1 MVLAS
6 SQGPSPISSSATA
19 NTIRIPQS
27 WNRHAPPRCI
37 CRAQAGDVPLQRRP
51 DEELLAIYQ
60 NRLTPVFPFVIVPPE
75 TTPEQLK
82 AERPFLFSAICM
94 AASISDVNSMRG
106 QMFALTQHLMNE
118 MMVESNRSI
127 DLLQG
132 ILVMLAWY
140 QNHCL
145 MHAQLNNLLHLAQA
159 LLADLGLNRSP
170 EVQERSNVMLLNP
183 PAPNRTTNEDRR
195 AILGVWFLSSS

>member
-1 MVLAS
+1 MAPVS
-6 SQGPSPISSSATA
+6 SQGPSPISSNAAA
-19 NTIRIPQS
+19 NVIHIPQS

-37 CRAQAGDVPLQRRP
+37 CRASAGDVPLPTRS
-51 DEELLAIYQ
+51 DEELLDIYQ
-60 NRLTPVFPFVIVPPE
+60 NKLAPVFPFVVVAPDA
-75 TTPEQLK
+75 TPERLK

-106 QMFALTQHLMNE
+106 QMFALTKQLMNE
-118 MMVESNRSI
+118 MMVESNRTM

-170 EVQERSNVMLLNP
+170 EVQERSNVMVLNP

>member
-1 MVLAS
+1 MALGS
-6 SQGPSPISSSATA
+6 SQGPSPTSSSTA
-19 NTIRIPQS
+19 ANVARIPQS
-27 WNRHAPPRCI
+27 WNKHAPPRCI
-37 CRAQAGDVPLQRRP
+37 CRAQTGDVPLQRRS
-51 DEELLAIYQ
+51 DEELLAIYR
-60 NRLTPVFPFVIVPPE
+60 NNLMPVFPFVLVPPDM
-75 TTPEQLK
+75 TPERLK
-82 AERPFLFSAICM
+82 AENPFLLSAIRM
-94 AASISDVNSMRG
+94 AASISDVSSMRG
-106 QMFALTQHLMNE
+106 QMFALTQQLTNE
-118 MMVESNRSI
+118 MMVESNRSM

-170 EVQERSNVMLLNP
+170 EVQERSNVMVLNP

>member
-1 MVLAS
+1 MALGS
-6 SQGPSPISSSATA
+6 SQGPSPDSNSAPNITRIS
-19 NTIRIPQS
+19 QS
-27 WNRHAPPRCI
+27 WNKHAPPRCI
-37 CRAQAGDVPLQRRP
+37 CRAQASDVPLPPRS

-60 NRLTPVFPFVIVPPE
+60 EDLMPVFPFVVIPPD
-75 TTPEQLK
+75 TTPERLK
-82 AERPFLFSAICM
+82 TERPFLFSAIRM
-94 AASISDVNSMRG
+94 AASVSDVSSMRG
-106 QMFALTQHLMNE
+106 QMFALTQQLTNE
-118 MMVESNRSI
+118 MMVESNRSM

-132 ILVMLAWY
+132 ILVMVAWY

-170 EVQERSNVMLLNP
+170 EVQERSNVMVLNP